1 MTVHIR
7 TVTGRGT
14 SLAWANGRSV
24 TIDAGENTGELRI
37 GFDAD
42 ELLALAVG
50 ASYVRSLLHE
60 SERRRIRITEVSVD
74 VSTETPGGDDA
85 SDPGQRIS
93 VTVAAA
99 AADERAIVEMIEQ
112 ADRTSPIANRLRC
125 GSAVRLA
132 HAYVKK
138 DPQP

>member
-74 VSTETPGGDDA
+74 VSTETPADGA
-85 SDPGQRIS
+85 SDPGQLIS
-93 VTVAAA
+93 VTVAAT

>member
-14 SLAWANGRSV
+14 SLAWSNGRSV
-24 TIDAGENTGELRI
+24 TIDAGENAGELRI

-60 SERRRIRITEVSVD
+60 SARRRIRITEVSVD
-74 VSTETPGGDDA
+74 VATETPADGT
-85 SDPGQRIS
+85 SDPGQQIS

-138 DPQP
+138 NPQP

>member
-14 SLAWANGRSV
+14 SLAWSNGRSV
-24 TIDAGENTGELRI
+24 TIDAGENAGELRI

-60 SERRRIRITEVSVD
+60 SARRRIRLTEVAVD
-74 VSTETPGGDDA
+74 VSTETPADGT
-85 SDPGQRIS
+85 SDPGQLIS

-112 ADRTSPIANRLRC
+112 A
-125 GSAVRLA
+125 
-132 HAYVKK
+132 
-138 DPQP
+138 

>member
-14 SLAWANGRSV
+14 SLAWTSGRSV
-24 TIDAGENTGELRI
+24 TIDAGENAGELRI

-50 ASYVRSLLHE
+50 ASYVKSLLHE
-60 SERRRIRITEVSVD
+60 SARRRIRLPEVAVD
-74 VSTETPGGDDA
+74 VSTETPADGA
-85 SDPGQRIS
+85 SDPGQLIS

-112 ADRTSPIANRLRC
+112 ADRSSSIANRLRC

-138 DPQP
+138 NPQA